1 MKTFLKV
8 LGTAAVLATII
19 PFSHK
24 KDEES
29 GQETYEA
36 LLWKAVSRPDPEA
49 ENKRK
54 LETFSIGFRCPFGK
68 DSEEAHLFADELTVN
83 YHTAPAAGGAAA
95 EEAALEHAHEEEAA
109 AEEAALERAHE
120 EEAAAEEAAA
130 EHAHEAE

>member
-95 EEAALEHAHEEEAA
+95 EEPATKEADAWEAA
-109 AEEAALERAHE
+109 AEAAAA

-130 EHAHEAE
+130 EEATPEHAPEAE